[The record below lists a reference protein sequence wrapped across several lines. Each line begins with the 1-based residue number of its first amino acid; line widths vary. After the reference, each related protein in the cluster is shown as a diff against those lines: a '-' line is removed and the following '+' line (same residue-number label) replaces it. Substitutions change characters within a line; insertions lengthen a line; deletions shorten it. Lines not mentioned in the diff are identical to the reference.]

1 MVLQANVGLIYCWD
15 LLTRR
20 NEARQSIR
28 CREWKWWRSLHMWIC
43 LSNQTQHSELF
54 QSTAML
60 WHSVTSSLD
69 LETRGAAARAA
80 ERSSCFCARWL
91 TVMGYLKFNGA
102 QLSLIPPVLSLLW
115 RVKNSALKRVYGRF
129 CITSDLTFSFQ
140 EKALFFFHSQTE
152 NSLNN
157 LLFLFIYHLLLLSLL
172 SCLDFD

>member
-1 MVLQANVGLIYCWD
+1 MNEWTGRSLENWPENKPIGFWKRRNVSPSVDSLGFVLFFWVTMRLFCRKTCLQDMVLQANVGLIYCWD

-20 NEARQSIR
+20 NEAHQSIR

-43 LSNQTQHSELF
+43 LSNQTQQSELF

-91 TVMGYLKFNGA
+91 TVMGYSEFNGA
-102 QLSLIPPVLSLLW
+102 
-115 RVKNSALKRVYGRF
+115 
-129 CITSDLTFSFQ
+129 
-140 EKALFFFHSQTE
+140 
-152 NSLNN
+152 
-157 LLFLFIYHLLLLSLL
+157 
-172 SCLDFD
+172 

>member
-1 MVLQANVGLIYCWD
+1 MNEWTGRSLENWPENKPIGFWKRRNVSPSVDSLGLFFFLSNNETLLQKKTCLQDMVLQANVGLIYCWD

-20 NEARQSIR
+20 NEAHQSIR

-91 TVMGYLKFNGA
+91 TVMGYSEFNGA
-102 QLSLIPPVLSLLW
+102 
-115 RVKNSALKRVYGRF
+115 
-129 CITSDLTFSFQ
+129 
-140 EKALFFFHSQTE
+140 
-152 NSLNN
+152 
-157 LLFLFIYHLLLLSLL
+157 
-172 SCLDFD
+172 